1 MFKGVGTK
9 LRQLFAQT
17 TAHFLEE
24 AREWLQERIS
34 NAILFVIET
43 IERHQIKMM
52 DSLLDE
58 IEETED
64 VPPVVKKL
72 VKEARSGK
80 HEAGSFILGSIGGS
94 AAGTVSS
101 GIIGTLMGPA
111 INKLRAKI
119 PSTLLSPAECFI
131 AYKRGYL
138 KFDYIKEQLRML
150 GYNEMQIDAL
160 LGILQPLLTPDELA
174 RLTIRGVITQDEYT
188 NLLEQQGFDKTQADR
203 ILQLYRSLLGVGE
216 CRELLLRG
224 EITEQ
229 EHDHR
234 LRQLG
239 FTDNDISLL
248 KKLYY
253 YIPSPS
259 DLVRMAV
266 REAWSDEVAE
276 HFGYDEEFPE
286 EFAEWAEKQGMSR
299 EWAKRYWRAHW
310 DLPSPTMGYEMLHRG
325 IITEEELDMLL
336 KTADYPRFWREKLI
350 KLSYSPYTRV
360 DVRRMYQ
367 MGILT
372 PEDVFR
378 AYKDLGYDDEHAE
391 NLTKF
396 TVAGAS
402 ESERDLTKSEILQG
416 YRYKIL
422 SENETKEALMKMG
435 YDESE
440 AEYYIALEDYKIEKE
455 RKEELLKRTKT
466 EFTKGIISRNEVIKR
481 LSEANLN
488 SKEIDYY
495 LSIWDTTRQTKPRQP
510 SLSDLKTMY
519 KARVIDERTFREELA
534 NLGYSDRYIEWYVEL
549 LKTPA
554 GGE

>member
-1 MFKGVGTK
+1 MFKGIGRK
-9 LRQLFAQT
+9 LRQLFAET

-24 AREWLQERIS
+24 TREWLQERIS

-43 IERHQIKMM
+43 IEKHQIKMI

-58 IEETED
+58 IEEAEEIPSS
-64 VPPVVKKL
+64 VRKI

-80 HEAGSFILGSIGGS
+80 HEAGAFILGSIGSS
-94 AAGTVSS
+94 AVGTVSS
-101 GIIGTLMGPA
+101 GIIGTLMGPE
-111 INKLRAKI
+111 INRLRKLR
-119 PSTLLSPAECFI
+119 PSSLLSPAECFI

-138 KFDYIKEQLRML
+138 KLDYIKEQLRML
-150 GYNEMQIDAL
+150 GYNETQINAL
-160 LGILQPLLTPDELA
+160 LGILEPMLSPDELA
-174 RLTIRGVITQDEYT
+174 RLTVRGVITQKEYT
-188 NLLEQQGFDKTQADR
+188 DLLKQQGFTEAQANK
-203 ILQLYRSLLGVGE
+203 ILQLYRSLLGVSE
-216 CRELLLRG
+216 CRELLLRR
-224 EITEQ
+224 EISEQ
-229 EHDHR
+229 EHDNR

-239 FTDNDISLL
+239 FTDEDISYL

-299 EWAKRYWRAHW
+299 EWARRYWRAHW
-310 DLPSPTMGYEMLHRG
+310 ELPSPTMGYEMLHRG

-422 SENETKEALMKMG
+422 TATETKEALMKMG

-466 EFTKGIISRNEVIKR
+466 EFTKGIITRNEVIKR

-519 KARVIDERTFREELA
+519 KARVIDEGTFREELA